1 MNKIRYLSDDL
12 FKDNFDG
19 YTLNALHK
27 NEKVINF
34 SPGPAQFPKD
44 IMDELKNDINNSIY
58 GVSPF
63 EISHRSPEF
72 NTILTRVNANMKKLM
87 EIPDDFSII
96 WTQGGGHG
104 QFSAVPLNLGYLV
117 HKNSQANYIVTGT
130 WSSRAYFEAK
140 KFINA
145 ENSLSCKELPIQ
157 ITNLDENDIN
167 IKDNDKYV
175 YLCSNETVNGIE
187 FREDGLP
194 YPNREKL
201 KSSKLIID
209 MSSDFT
215 MKKINWNN
223 IDVAF
228 ACTSKNLGI
237 AGANITIVRTDLIA
251 GNDNVPCVLDWN
263 VYNKANSLY
272 NTPAIYN
279 IYIIDKFLKYYLNKG
294 GIDVLESESKIKSK
308 MIYDT
313 IDESK
318 LYHCVI
324 SDKKIR
330 SNINIPFIVGN
341 GNKKLMEKFLYF
353 CYINNIVGLRTKTPF
368 NYQEFDI
375 KEPLRIS
382 LYNGV
387 SIDDTARLV
396 DVMKFFEKNY

>member
-12 FKDNFDG
+12 FKNNFDG
-19 YTLNALHK
+19 YSLNALHK

-34 SPGPAQFPKD
+34 SPGPAQFPKE
-44 IMDELKNDINNSIY
+44 IMDELKNDINNCTY
-58 GVSPF
+58 GVSPL

-72 NTILTRVNANMKKLM
+72 NTILTRVNSNMKKLM

-130 WSSRAYFEAK
+130 WSNRACLEAK
-140 KFINA
+140 KFINVK
-145 ENSLSCKELPIQ
+145 NSILSNKLPIQ

-167 IKDNDKYV
+167 IKENDEYV

-187 FREDGLP
+187 FREDGLT

-215 MKKINWNN
+215 MKKINWHN

-237 AGANITIVRTDLIA
+237 AGANITIVRTYLIT

-263 VYNKANSLY
+263 AYNKANSLY

-294 GIDVLESESKIKSK
+294 GIEILENESKMKSK

-330 SNINIPFIVGN
+330 SNINIPFIIGD

-353 CYINNIVGLRTKTPF
+353 CYINNVVGLRTKTPF
-368 NYQEFDI
+368 NYEDFKM

-387 SIDDTARLV
+387 SIKDTTKLV

>member
-12 FKDNFDG
+12 FKNNFDG
-19 YTLNALHK
+19 YSLNALHK

-44 IMDELKNDINNSIY
+44 IMDELKNDINNCSY
-58 GVSPF
+58 GVSPL

-72 NTILTRVNANMKKLM
+72 NTILTRVNSNMKKLM

-130 WSSRAYFEAK
+130 WSNRACLEAK
-140 KFINA
+140 KFINVK
-145 ENSLSCKELPIQ
+145 NSILSNKLPIQ
-157 ITNLDENDIN
+157 IMNLDENDID
-167 IKDNDKYV
+167 IKDNDEYV

-237 AGANITIVRTDLIA
+237 AGANITIVRTELIA
-251 GNDNVPCVLDWN
+251 GNYNVQCVLDWN
-263 VYNKANSLY
+263 AYNKANSLY

-294 GIDVLESESKIKSK
+294 GIEILENESKIKSK

-330 SNINIPFIVGN
+330 SNINIPFIIGD

-353 CYINNIVGLRTKTPF
+353 CYINNVVGLRTKTPF
-368 NYQEFDI
+368 NYEDFKM

-387 SIDDTARLV
+387 SIKDTTKLL